1 VKFGRSTML
10 FVMALC
16 LTATSS
22 AFGAD
27 DLKQLQ
33 EKLLNEKCS
42 LCHSSKRIYTI
53 DAAGLATVVERMRK
67 MNPDWFSDIKSEH
80 IVSALADVLK
90 DPQLVAGR
98 KAWQEA
104 VDRGEQLFADTSLGK
119 SGYSCKACHD
129 PSAKQPQDI
138 PIKLRNVVDGYPRWD
153 PNLKRFVDINEA
165 INRMIAEKMGGDRL
179 PPNDQKL
186 FDLLAYLKTLK

>member
-1 VKFGRSTML
+1 MKFRRIMML
-10 FVMALC
+10 PGIALC
-16 LTATSS
+16 LIATSA

-42 LCHSSKRIYTI
+42 LCHSSKRIYNI
-53 DAAGLATVVERMRK
+53 DAAGLAAVVERMRR
-67 MNPDWFSDIKSEH
+67 MNPDWFLDIKSEH
-80 IVSALADVLK
+80 MVEALAAILK
-90 DPQLVAGR
+90 DPLIVAGR

-119 SGYSCKACHD
+119 SGYSCKSCHD
-129 PSAKQPQDI
+129 PSEKQSSAI
-138 PIKLRNVVDGYPRWD
+138 PIRLRNVADGYPRWD
-153 PNLKRFVDINEA
+153 PSLKRFVDMNEA
-165 INRMIAEKMGGDRL
+165 INRMIVEKLGGDRL
-179 PPNDQKL
+179 PPNDQKF